1 MLFMFAQGWAW
12 LVHLTSPTHLA
23 SCAPGD
29 PFAGLRA
36 ALVGPAE
43 GGRAEGGTEPPVGL
57 GGGAGQEEEGEEE
70 GAAEGT
76 PPALVKPTTAGGLQ
90 RPVPLSGE

>member
-1 MLFMFAQGWAW
+1 MFARGWAW
-12 LVHLTSPTHLA
+12 LINTPTHGA

-29 PFAGLRA
+29 PCAGLRA

-57 GGGAGQEEEGEEE
+57 GGGAAQEEEGGEE
-70 GAAEGT
+70 GAAEET
-76 PPALVKPTTAGGLQ
+76 PPALVTPTAAGGL
-90 RPVPLSGE
+90 